1 MTNNK
6 LPTTEQ
12 IERRAYELYVERGG
26 ENGRDVDDWLAA
38 EEELTE
44 LPEQSVSGRSRAA
57 GRDDCSISVA
67 L

>member
-12 IERRAYELYVERGG
+12 IERRAYELYVERGA

-44 LPEQSVSGRSRAA
+44 LPEQPVSGRSRARA
-57 GRDDCSISVA
+57 A
-67 L
+67 TTAQ